1 MLVGGGAQ
9 QAGVLHGLAVI
20 VDGAGADH
28 DDQAVVAAV
37 QHVGDLGPAAFD
49 QRLDL
54 VRDRQFVLQQRG
66 RDQRAHGG
74 DAGVVDAGDV
84 LGGIGRAD
92 LAVVQGSSMRV
103 KGSSVP

>member
-66 RDQRAHGG
+66 RDQRRTA
-74 DAGVVDAGDV
+74 AMRVSSMRVMSWVESAAPTS
-84 LGGIGRAD
+84 RSCR
-92 LAVVQGSSMRV
+92 GSSMRV